1 VRPPLPLLLAL
12 IAAARATSAQ
22 EVEPDPAPP
31 PVRVACVGDS
41 ITFGSGLPDRE
52 RTTYPLLLGHL
63 LGEDHEVRNFGVS
76 GATML
81 KEGNKPW
88 TETGAAREALEW
100 RPEVVVVQLGTNDSK
115 AVNWDRHGDA
125 FEADARALV
134 RDFRAASPEA
144 RILLCLPVPAWT
156 EGGGIDG
163 RRVAEGVVPALRRA
177 AAAEEVELLD
187 LHTALRDREGWFPDG
202 VHPNPHGAEA
212 IARRVAAALLREPGD
227 EDAPR
232 FNPCVL
238 PQPSVE
244 WRGAAAG
251 WGGGT
256 WWQQHEAILRLG
268 DENPGLELVFLGDSI
283 SQGLTGAGD
292 RLARA
297 DGERAVDRAFGGRR
311 VASFGLSGDRTE
323 HLLWRI
329 GHGAFDAVDPRLV
342 VLLIGVNN
350 INTGGDPGEDVAAGI
365 EAVVHLLRERE
376 PQAEVLLL
384 GCFPTKEAGSWAR
397 RQTEIVHQRI
407 APLGALDG
415 VRYLDLRPLFLRADG
430 SLDPRT
436 MRADGV
442 HITAAGQEAWL
453 AAIAPVVAEVLD
465 GPGEGGAPTAPSR
478 PGRR

>member
-1 VRPPLPLLLAL
+1 MRPPLPLLLAW
-12 IAAARATSAQ
+12 IAGAPAAVAQ
-22 EVEPDPAPP
+22 EAAPAPTPP

-41 ITFGSGLPDRE
+41 ITYGSGLPDRE

-63 LGEDHEVRNFGVS
+63 LGEGYEVRNFGVS

-81 KEGNKPW
+81 RAGDRSW
-88 TETGAAREALEW
+88 SATDAARRALDW
-100 RPEVVVVQLGTNDSK
+100 RPEVVVIQLGTNDSK
-115 AVNWDRHGDA
+115 AVHWDHHGAA
-125 FEADARALV
+125 FEADAQALIS
-134 RDFRAASPEA
+134 DFRAAAPAA

-156 EGGGIDG
+156 EGEGIDG
-163 RRVAEGVVPALRRA
+163 GRVAEGVVPALRRA
-177 AAAEEVELLD
+177 AEAEAVELLD
-187 LHTALRDREGWFPDG
+187 LHTALRDREAWFPDG
-202 VHPNPHGAEA
+202 VHPDPHGAEA
-212 IARRVAAALLREPGD
+212 IARRVAAALLREPSDD
-227 EDAPR
+227 EAPR
-232 FNPCVL
+232 FNPCVV

-268 DENPGLELVFLGDSI
+268 AEHPDLELVFLGDSI

-292 RLARA
+292 RLTHPG
-297 DGERAVDRAFGGRR
+297 GERAVDRALGARR
-311 VASFGLSGDRTE
+311 AASFGLSGDRTE

-329 GHGAFDAVDPRLV
+329 EHGAFDAVDPRLV
-342 VLLIGVNN
+342 VLMIGVNN
-350 INTGGDPGEDVAAGI
+350 INTGGDRGEDVAAGI
-365 EAVVHLLRERE
+365 AAVVHLLRARE
-376 PQAEVLLL
+376 PQAEILLL

-397 RQTEIVHQRI
+397 RQTELVHERI
-407 APLGALDG
+407 APLGGLGG

-430 SLDPRT
+430 RLDPRT

-465 GPGEGGAPTAPSR
+465 GGAATGGATAPSR
-478 PGRR
+478 SGRR